1 MKNLKYVVAAIALLP
16 SAGWAQGQEPD
27 PEIFDPVAIRQVLET
42 EIVVTATG
50 AQTPRKETG
59 QAISVIDA
67 KTLETSQTASI
78 SDILRTVPSIA
89 IARNGGVGS
98 QTSIFIRGGESSQTL
113 VLIDGVRINDPSSPN
128 AAFDFGALLTGNIDR
143 VEVLRGPNS
152 VIWGSQAIGGLVSVR
167 TIEPTSGFT
176 ANALAEYGSNNTAQA
191 RANIAGTSGIFSGS
205 VGAGY
210 YRTDGISA
218 LSAGTE
224 KDGYKNFAANGKLKI
239 AFSDALSLDLRGYYN
254 KGRVEFD
261 DPFGATADTLPV
273 THNEQFIGYVGVN
286 SSLFD
291 DRLSSSLSYS
301 RTDISRI
308 GTEPDVPFSFNVNR
322 LKGTIDRFEYHAN
335 FDIIDAATLNFG
347 IEHERSFAS
356 TFFPAGGGTVPD
368 SAKNTVTSGF
378 GQLTIRSVTG
388 LTLTGGI
395 RYDDYSVYGGQTTF
409 GANFAYTPNNGNTV
423 IRGTYAE
430 GFRAPTLT
438 EALLPFGNSA
448 LKPETA
454 KSYDI
459 GVEHSFLD
467 GRATASATVFRR
479 DSNDTITYSLVN
491 FRSENIARTRAEGI
505 ELGLSLRPSDTLTI
519 GAHYSLVDAT
529 SRSPD
534 ISFGKQLARRPR
546 DSASFVVDWKSP
558 WGLALGSTLTLT
570 GDSFNNL
577 ANTVPLDGYALAS
590 VRASYPVTEQFELF
604 GRVENLFDAQYE
616 TVKGYGTLGRN
627 AYVGVRAKF

>member
-16 SAGWAQGQEPD
+16 SAGWAQDQSGQEIIIADLRVTPD
-27 PEIFDPVAIRQVLET
+27 R
-42 EIVVTATG
+42 EIVVTANG
-50 AQTPRKETG
+50 NRTPRKKTG

-67 KTLETSQTASI
+67 KTLETSQAASI
-78 SDILRTVPSIA
+78 SDILRTIPSIA

-113 VLIDGVRINDPSSPN
+113 MLIDGVRINDPSSPN

-152 VIWGSQAIGGLVSVR
+152 VIWGSQAIGGVVSVR
-167 TIEPTSGFT
+167 TIEPTGSFT

-224 KDGYKNFAANGKLKI
+224 KDGYKNFAANGKLKVN
-239 AFSDALSLDLRGYYN
+239 FSDTLSLDLRGYYN

-261 DPFGATADTLPV
+261 DPFGASPDTFPV

-286 SSLFD
+286 SILFD
-291 DRLSSSLSYS
+291 DRLKSRLSYS

-322 LKGTIDRFEYHAN
+322 LKGSIDRFEYHGN

-356 TFFPAGGGTVPD
+356 TFFPAGGGTAPD

-378 GQLTIRSVTG
+378 GQLTLRPVQG
-388 LTLTGGI
+388 LTLTGGV

-409 GANFAYTPNNGNTV
+409 GANFAYTPNDGNTV

-438 EALLPFGNSA
+438 EALLPFGNTA

-454 KSYDI
+454 KSYDV

-467 GRATASATVFRR
+467 GRATASATYFRR
-479 DSNDTITYSLVN
+479 DSNNTITFSFVS
-491 FRSENIARTRAEGI
+491 FQSENIARTRADGI
-505 ELGLSLRPSDTLTI
+505 ELGLSLRPSNTLTI
-519 GAHYSLVDAT
+519 GAHYSLVDAI

-534 ISFGKQLARRPR
+534 TSFGKQLARRPK
-546 DSASFVVDWKSP
+546 DSASLVVDWKSP
-558 WGLALGSTLTLT
+558 LGLALGGTVTLT

-577 ANTVPLDGYALAS
+577 ANTVRLDGFALAS
-590 VRASYPVTEQFELF
+590 VRASYPVTDRFELF
-604 GRVENLFDAQYE
+604 GRVENLFDAGYE
-616 TVKGYGTLGRN
+616 TVRGYGNLGRN

>member
-1 MKNLKYVVAAIALLP
+1 MKNLKYAVAAIALLP
-16 SAGWAQGQEPD
+16 SAAWAQDEAG
-27 PEIFDPVAIRQVLET
+27 FRSVTVTPVPET

-50 AQTPRKETG
+50 RETIRKQTG

-67 KTLETSQTASI
+67 KALETSQTASI
-78 SDILRTVPSIA
+78 SDILRTIPSIA

-113 VLIDGVRINDPSSPN
+113 VMIDGVRINDPSSPN

-152 VIWGSQAIGGLVSVR
+152 VIWGSQAIGGVVSIR
-167 TIEPTSGFT
+167 TIEPTVGFA
-176 ANALAEYGSNNTAQA
+176 ANALAEYGSNNTTQA

-224 KDGYKNFAANGKLKI
+224 KDGYKNFAVNGKLKVS
-239 AFSDALSLDLRGYYN
+239 FSDAFTVDLRGYYN

-261 DPFGATADTLPV
+261 DPFGASADTFPV
-273 THNEQFIGYVGVN
+273 TNNEQFIGYVGVN

-291 DRLSSSLSYS
+291 DRLKSRLSYS
-301 RTDISRI
+301 RTDINRI
-308 GTEPDVPFSFNVNR
+308 GSEPDVPSDSINYNINR
-322 LKGTIDRFEYHAN
+322 LKGTIDRFEYHGT
-335 FDIIDAATLNFG
+335 FDIVDAATLNFG
-347 IEHERSFAS
+347 IEHERSFARQ
-356 TFFPAGGGTVPD
+356 FFPLAFGGSQLD

-378 GQLTIRSVTG
+378 GQLTLRPFTG
-388 LTLTGGI
+388 LTLTGGV

-409 GANFAYTPNNGNTV
+409 GANFAYTPNDGNTV

-438 EALLPFGNSA
+438 EALLPGANPA

-459 GVEHSFLD
+459 GIEHSFLD
-467 GRATASATVFRR
+467 NRATVSATAFRR
-479 DSNDTITYSLVN
+479 DSNDTITYS
-491 FRSENIARTRAEGI
+491 FISFQSENIAKTRAKGLEF
-505 ELGLSLRPSDTLTI
+505 GLSLRPSDTLTLA
-519 GAHYSLVDAT
+519 AHYSLVDAT

-534 ISFGKQLARRPR
+534 TSFGKQLARRPS
-546 DSASFVVDWKSP
+546 DSASLVVDWKSP
-558 WGLALGSTLTLT
+558 CGLALGSTLTLT

-577 ANTVPLDGYALAS
+577 ANTQRLDGFALAS
-590 VRASYPVTEQFELF
+590 LRASYPVTDQFELF
-604 GRVENLFDAQYE
+604 GHVENLFDVEYE
-616 TVKGYGTLGRN
+616 TVRGYGTLGRN